1 MLKIIKIL
9 VPPNKIVAIKYSLKV
24 DFLLIIYYN
33 IYGSY
38 FKYLHPRFHSE
49 PGQIVIEAALNFLQL
64 VGGGT

>member
-1 MLKIIKIL
+1 MLKIIGIL
-9 VPPNKIVAIKYSLKV
+9 VSLNKIVAIKYSLKV

-38 FKYLHPRFHSE
+38 FKYLYPRFHSD
-49 PGQIVIEAALNFLQL
+49 PGQIVIEAALNFFYF